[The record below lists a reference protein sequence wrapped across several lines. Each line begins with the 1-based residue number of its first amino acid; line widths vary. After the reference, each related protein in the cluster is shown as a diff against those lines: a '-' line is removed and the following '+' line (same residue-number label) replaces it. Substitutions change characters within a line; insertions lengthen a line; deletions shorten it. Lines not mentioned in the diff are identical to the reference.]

1 MKDMQGAKGRETGD
15 LEIMALG
22 LEFNLPLARLTEAGG
37 QTHRFP
43 Y

>member
-15 LEIMALG
+15 IEIMALG
-22 LEFNLPLARLTEAGG
+22 LEFNPPLARLTEAGG
-37 QTHRFP
+37 QTHGFP